1 MKIKFFIL
9 ILALAFFVGVLPVKA
24 FEISPI
30 KMLLTAD
37 PGTNQTVVLK
47 VKNSEKNDAVFLFNV
62 FGVNQNNS
70 GTPLFERGVSQAE
83 SWVYP
88 EDNKATIKKGETK
101 SVNFIIKVPADASP
115 GSYYLGLSAEPE
127 TGKQSAGSIGSRL
140 VSLLTVQVSGV
151 VQESVLIEKWE
162 KIADS
167 EDSKKW
173 GFNLVIKNDGS
184 VEVPMRGLVTFKNF
198 KGDAV
203 FAESIVVGNKL
214 LAGSRRAIVSKMN
227 ITDRIVLPGL
237 YQAHVTLNYG
247 KTNQQVSATTY
258 VWYFPVWSKVV
269 AVFLALV
276 IVGLLFMRL
285 RKK

>member
-1 MKIKFFIL
+1 MKIKFFVL
-9 ILALAFFVGVLPVKA
+9 VVVAVLFAGVLPVRA

-30 KMLLTAD
+30 KMLITAD

-47 VKNSEKNDAVFLFNV
+47 IKNSEKNDAVFLLNV
-62 FGVNQNNS
+62 FGVSQNNS
-70 GTPLFERGVSQAE
+70 GTPLFERGVSPAE

-88 EDNKATIKKGETK
+88 EDNKATIKKGETR
-101 SVNFIIKVPADASP
+101 SVNFIIKVPADATP
-115 GSYYLGLSAEPE
+115 GSYYLGLSAEPQ
-127 TGKQSAGSIGSRL
+127 TDKQSASSLSSRL

-162 KIADS
+162 KTAGS
-167 EDSKKW
+167 EDGKKW
-173 GFNLVIKNDGS
+173 KFNLNLKNNGS

-203 FAESIVVGNKL
+203 FAETIALGNKL
-214 LAGSRRAIVSKMN
+214 LAGSRRAIMSEISVDN
-227 ITDRIVLPGL
+227 RIVIPGL
-237 YQAHVTLNYG
+237 YQAHIALNYG

-258 VWYFPVWSKVV
+258 IWYFPVWSKV
-269 AVFLALV
+269 AAGFLAL
-276 IVGLLFMRL
+276 IVVGFLFMKL